1 MYALCKHSPS
11 RWVPGPGVFVS
22 KSERV
27 GILPSRR
34 HAGTALHEGRCQG
47 YGLDDGAGGIGCAA
61 DVGAMTDSGHIFR
74 MDEGGAPSVESIGG
88 ANCGLQTLTIRLLG
102 AHRCLVVIELTV
114 C

>member
-11 RWVPGPGVFVS
+11 RWVPGPGVFVP

-74 MDEGGAPSVESIGG
+74 MDEGGAPSVESISGSDR
-88 ANCGLQTLTIRLLG
+88 GLHTLAIRLLG
-102 AHRCLVVIELTV
+102 AHRCLVVMKLTV